1 MPDPIRQIGFT
12 LVELMVGIAVLA
24 ILSGIAVPS
33 FREFTANQRLRGASF
48 DLRTDL
54 TLARSEALKRNRD
67 VTIQRR
73 TDAGWQSGWV
83 VTTNGQVLRSRNDL
97 GSGVAMSVGVNAITF
112 NGNGR
117 VSSPAG
123 AVEIDLATTGSSI
136 RRRCVLLDPAGVPR
150 SYEEKCS

>member
-1 MPDPIRQIGFT
+1 MRFSLRQTGFT
-12 LVELMVGIAVLA
+12 LIELMVTIAVLA

-33 FREFTANQRLRGASF
+33 FREFTANQRLRGATF

-67 VTIQRR
+67 VTMQMR
-73 TDAGWQSGWV
+73 TDSGWQSGWIV
-83 VTTNGQVLRSRNDL
+83 SSEGQELRSRNGL
-97 GSGVAMSVGVNAITF
+97 GSDVVVAAAVKAITF

-123 AVEIDLATTGSSI
+123 AIELDLTTTGSVV

-150 SYEEKCS
+150 TYEESCS